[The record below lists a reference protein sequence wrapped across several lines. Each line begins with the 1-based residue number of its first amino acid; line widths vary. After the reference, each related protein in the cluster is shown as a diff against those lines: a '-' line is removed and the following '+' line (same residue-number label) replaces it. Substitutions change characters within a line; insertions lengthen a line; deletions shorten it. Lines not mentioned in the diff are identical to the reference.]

1 MPNTKNTTRIA
12 EIEKRLAELHE
23 AYDIAHS
30 KREQDRKL
38 LTRGK
43 QIKEEIQSLEH
54 DAQVAQKNADR
65 TAVAEIQHGKI
76 PALKKEL
83 EELVTKLEQ
92 AKKDGTLW
100 LNDQV
105 EAEDIAGIIS
115 RRTGIPATKLVQTE
129 SEKLTNLE
137 SYLTKRVV
145 GQDHAVKIVS
155 NAVRRSKAWLQ
166 NPNRPLA
173 SFLFLGPTW
182 VWKTELAKTLAEF
195 LFDDEKA
202 MIRLDM
208 SEYMERQS
216 VSKLIGSPPGY
227 IWHDAWWQ
235 LTEAVRRKPY
245 SVVLFDEVE
254 KAHPDVFNTLLQLLD
269 DGRLTDSKWR
279 TVNFKNTII
288 IMTSNLAQNT
298 SDKTEM
304 MQELQQYFR
313 PEFLNRLD
321 DIIPFDPISQE
332 ALVHIVDI
340 QLSGLISHL
349 QSDKNIA
356 LTVSDE
362 AKAHFATVG
371 YDPVFGARPLKRV
384 IQNELLDELAMWL
397 LDGSIQ
403 EGSEVY
409 VELKDGIVVVK
420 EALKNSSIM

>member
-1 MPNTKNTTRIA
+1 MTNTKNTTRIKA
-12 EIEKRLAELHE
+12 IEKRLAELRE
-23 AYDIAHS
+23 EYDIARS

-43 QIKEEIQSLEH
+43 EIKEQIMTLEH
-54 DAQVAQKNADR
+54 EAEQAQKNADR

-76 PALKKEL
+76 PVLKKEL
-83 EELVTKLEQ
+83 DDLVQKLEQ

-100 LNDQV
+100 LNDRV

-137 SYLTKRVV
+137 SYLTKRVL
-145 GQDHAVKIVS
+145 GQDHAVKIVA

-166 NPNRPLA
+166 NPSRPLA
-173 SFLFLGPTW
+173 SFLFLGPTG

-202 MIRLDM
+202 MIRIDM

-227 IWHDAWWQ
+227 IWHDDGGQ

-288 IMTSNLAQNT
+288 IMTSNLAQDT
-298 SDKTEM
+298 SDKADM

-321 DIIPFDPISQE
+321 DIIQFDPISQE
-332 ALVHIVDI
+332 ALAHIVDI
-340 QLSGLISHL
+340 QLSSLISHL
-349 QSDKNIA
+349 QGDKKIT
-356 LTVSDE
+356 LTVSD
-362 AKAHFATVG
+362 AARDHFATVG
-371 YDPVFGARPLKRV
+371 YDPVFWARPLKRV

-403 EGSEVY
+403 EWSQ
-409 VELKDGIVVVK
+409 VVVDV
-420 EALKNSSIM
+420 EDGVIQVS